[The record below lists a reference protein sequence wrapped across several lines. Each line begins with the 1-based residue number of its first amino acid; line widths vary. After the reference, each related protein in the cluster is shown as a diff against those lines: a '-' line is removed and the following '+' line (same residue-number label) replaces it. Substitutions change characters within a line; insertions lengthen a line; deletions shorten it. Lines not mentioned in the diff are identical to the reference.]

1 MNKALKIVK
10 KKVDNQLQQE
20 KLVRDDQNR
29 VVVDMIVQ
37 NDKHILSEFSES
49 KTPVINTKVAEFIE
63 NATASIPAKEHL
75 TLRISSDCIDDE
87 EKGLYGKG
95 IKEYYKGKYVE
106 VQRSIKESNII
117 ALILIAISLCLL
129 VVTFLLKSALS
140 FGIWAEI
147 INIIAWFF
155 LWEATAILSLKT
167 RDLRH
172 KRNKYLSYISIKV
185 EYLPLKENKN

>member
-1 MNKALKIVK
+1 MNKSLKAIK

-20 KLVRDDQNR
+20 KLIRDDQNR

-37 NDKHILSEFSES
+37 DDKHILSEFSEG

-63 NATASIPAKEHL
+63 NATAAIPAKEHL

-106 VQRSIKESNII
+106 TQRSIKESNII
-117 ALILIAISLCLL
+117 ALILIAISVALL
-129 VVTFLLKSALS
+129 VVTFFLKSAFS
-140 FGIWAEI
+140 FDVWAEI

-185 EYLPLKENKN
+185 EYQPLEKNEN

>member
-185 EYLPLKENKN
+185 EYLPLKENKD

>member
-37 NDKHILSEFSES
+37 DDKHILSEFSES

-185 EYLPLKENKN
+185 EYLPLKENKD